1 MQLQIYSDTICPW
14 CLIGK
19 RRLERALAQRPQPD
33 LEVTWHAF
41 QLNPEMPAGGMDRR
55 RYLELKFGGGEGA
68 RQVYGQIEQAGASE
82 GIGFNF
88 EAIQR
93 TPNTI
98 DSHRLIR
105 WAGREGRQSAMVEGL
120 FAAYFFDGR
129 DIGDPETLVAVAEA
143 VGLDPAEAQAL
154 LASDQDLEAVR
165 GEDAEARRIGIQGVP
180 TFIWSGRYVLSGA
193 HPPEVLLQ
201 LFDLGR
207 EDETAPAS

>member
-19 RRLERALAQRPQPD
+19 RRLERALAERPQPD

-41 QLNPEMPAGGMDRR
+41 QLNPEMPADGMDRR

-68 RQVYGQIEQAGASE
+68 RQVYGQVEQAGASE
-82 GIGFNF
+82 GIAFNF
-88 EAIQR
+88 DAIRR
-93 TPNTI
+93 TPNTLN
-98 DSHRLIR
+98 SHRLIR
-105 WAGREGRQSAMVEGL
+105 WAGREGCQMAVVEAL
-120 FAAYFFDGR
+120 FSAYFFDGR
-129 DIGDPETLVAVAEA
+129 DIGDPETLVAVAQT
-143 VGLDPAEAQAL
+143 VGLDPTAAQDY

-165 GEDAEARRIGIQGVP
+165 NEDAEARRIGIQGVP
-180 TFIWSGRYVLSGA
+180 TFIWNGRYVLSGA

-207 EDETAPAS
+207 EDAPASAS